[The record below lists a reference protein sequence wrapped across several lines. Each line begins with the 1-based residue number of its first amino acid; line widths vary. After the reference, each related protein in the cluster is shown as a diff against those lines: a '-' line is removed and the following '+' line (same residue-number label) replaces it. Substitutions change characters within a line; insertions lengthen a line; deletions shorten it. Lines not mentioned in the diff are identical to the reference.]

1 MTRDGRGQDMSG
13 YWRGCGREKESIVGC
28 GQDGVAVHG
37 FEVESFRLARLKNR
51 QRMREVDG
59 DVE

>member
-1 MTRDGRGQDMSG
+1 MSG

-37 FEVESFRLARLKNR
+37 FEVESFRLARLKKR